1 MDKEISKELLAL
13 CVKQDSR
20 AQHELYRLC
29 YSFLM
34 SVCSRYTNN
43 KEDSESLLNQS
54 FLKILLNVR
63 NYKQEVPFKL
73 WIRKITVNTIIDE
86 FRKNKKI
93 KQNTLTVDFQNSIEN
108 NPLFEINNYIKKIN
122 AQEIYDLISQLPEI
136 SKTVFN
142 MFVVDGYS
150 HKEIA
155 DALGIPEGTSRWQL
169 NSAKEELKKKLST
182 KYDSSYKKAVS

>member
-54 FLKILLNVR
+54 FLKILMSVR

-93 KQNTLTVDFQNSIEN
+93 KQNTLTVDFQSSVEN
-108 NPLFEINNYIKKIN
+108 NSLFEINNYIKKIN

-155 DALGIPEGTSRWQL
+155 EALGIPEGTSRWQL